1 MKTINIKAILYSFFL
16 LSVAY
21 LLFLSSDAK
30 IIIAGVAIFLV
41 GMIFMEDGFKSFS
54 GGVLEKVLKSTTSS
68 FPKAIFSGFLS
79 TSIVQSSSLISIIV
93 ISFLSAELISLSG
106 AIGVIFGS
114 NIGTTTTAWIVSTF
128 GIKIKI
134 AKLAMPMLIF
144 GSIFL
149 FNKNKT
155 LKGLGNILLGLGFV
169 FLGIS
174 FMKDGFEAL
183 KSGLDLASFAMQGY
197 FGVFIYVLIGA
208 SATVIIQSSSAT
220 MALIITALATGQIL
234 YFNALSLA
242 IGANI
247 GTTITAILGSL
258 ASNSDGKRLAVAHFI
273 FNIITAFVAI
283 LFIYQLSDLV
293 QYLSSFIGIKSHDYA
308 MQLALF
314 HTIFNVL
321 GVILLLPFVS
331 KLVNFLQ
338 TLFTKDSQELSHAR
352 YLDDTIINVP
362 EVAILA
368 LQKEIIHLYDNATEA
383 LSHALSLH
391 RHTYIGMNEDISKIV
406 KSSVKQIDINLDD
419 FYQKKIKS
427 LYGEIINYAT
437 LSQEDMS
444 PEDKNRVYELKIACR
459 DIVDTLKIVK
469 ELQKNINR
477 FIKSKNPHIRD
488 EYNFLREQI
497 ARVLDEIHTI
507 RENDNEIDMIDRLKT
522 LEKNLDKLD
531 MLANGRIDS
540 LIRNSKIDTKM
551 ATSLINDSL
560 IAYEI
565 SKKLINIATL
575 LWTKDKATNS

>member
-273 FNIITAFVAI
+273 FNIITAFVAV

-368 LQKEIIHLYDNATEA
+368 LQKEIVHLYDNATEA

-540 LIRNSKIDTKM
+540 LIRHSKIDTKM

>member
-314 HTIFNVL
+314 HTIFNIL

-368 LQKEIIHLYDNATEA
+368 LQKEIVHLYDNATEA